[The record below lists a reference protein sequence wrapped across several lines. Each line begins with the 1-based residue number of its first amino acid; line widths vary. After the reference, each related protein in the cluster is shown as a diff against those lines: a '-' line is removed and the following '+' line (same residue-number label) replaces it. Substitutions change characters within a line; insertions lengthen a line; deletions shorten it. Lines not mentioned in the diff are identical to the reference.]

1 MLTLPAAVRD
11 ILDRLNDAGYEAYA
25 VGGCVRDSLLGR
37 EPHDWDV
44 TTSALPEETRA
55 VFSHRRVLDTGLRHG
70 TLTVLAADGLP
81 VEITTYR
88 VDGPYTDSRR
98 PDSVAFTRS
107 LREDLARRDFTINA
121 MAYHP
126 REGLVDYF
134 SGRADLEAGRICCVG
149 DPDRRFGEDAL
160 RILRALR
167 FASVLGFT
175 VERVTKESLLRHKD
189 GLSAVSAVRIAAE
202 MSALLC
208 GKEVFPVLMEYAP
221 LFTSL
226 FPELAATVGHPQYNE
241 YHRYDIYEHTARS
254 VQAAPPVP
262 VLRWTML
269 FHDSGKPACFTRD
282 AEGVGH
288 FYGHPA
294 VSVKLAADAMRR
306 LRLDTDTLERVC
318 LLIRYHDHRFTGALP
333 ELKRWLGRLGEEAFF
348 QLLEV
353 QRADICAQNPALL
366 ERLAAMEEL
375 EKQARAIVAEKA
387 CYRLQDLPVNG
398 RDLMALGFLPGERLG
413 NALQALLDAVID
425 GTCPNEKEALL
436 QLAEAW
442 GRSH

>member
-1 MLTLPAAVRD
+1 M
-11 ILDRLNDAGYEAYA
+11 
-25 VGGCVRDSLLGR
+25 
-37 EPHDWDV
+37 
-44 TTSALPEETRA
+44 
-55 VFSHRRVLDTGLRHG
+55 
-70 TLTVLAADGLP
+70 
-81 VEITTYR
+81 EITTYR

-189 GLSAVSAVRIAAE
+189 GLSAVSAERIAAE

-262 VLRWTML
+262 RAAL
-269 FHDSGKPACFTRD
+269 DD
-282 AEGVGH
+282 
-288 FYGHPA
+288 A
-294 VSVKLAADAMRR
+294 VS
-306 LRLDTDTLERVC
+306 
-318 LLIRYHDHRFTGALP
+318 
-333 ELKRWLGRLGEEAFF
+333 
-348 QLLEV
+348 
-353 QRADICAQNPALL
+353 
-366 ERLAAMEEL
+366 
-375 EKQARAIVAEKA
+375 
-387 CYRLQDLPVNG
+387 
-398 RDLMALGFLPGERLG
+398 
-413 NALQALLDAVID
+413 
-425 GTCPNEKEALL
+425 
-436 QLAEAW
+436 
-442 GRSH
+442 